1 MYKIFISKSITTK
14 KATQNPIPMKR
25 ICLLLLTILVF
36 ASCQQSDLQVFGLYI
51 DGTFEELMAD
61 INDSKGYR
69 KFPSTIHID
78 SVVSISDEHKKI
90 YAYNKTIVDLDEDTF
105 AIDTINMDILLN
117 KGYIHKFTYTIKM
130 PLSNYQAIRFANER
144 IYGDVDYYDISEYRH
159 VCGWC
164 IGKDYMYL
172 NYILSAQQTEYIY
185 IIN

>member
-1 MYKIFISKSITTK
+1 MNRLIIIIVLVSFISC
-14 KATQNPIPMKR
+14 QNLNRP
-25 ICLLLLTILVF
+25 
-36 ASCQQSDLQVFGLYI
+36 QVFGLYI
-51 DGTFEELMAD
+51 DGTFEEFMAD

-69 KFPSTIHID
+69 KFPNTIHID

-130 PLSNYQAIRFANER
+130 PLSDYQAIRFANER
-144 IYGDVDYYDISEYRH
+144 IYGDDDYYDISEYRH

>member
-1 MYKIFISKSITTK
+1 MNRFII
-14 KATQNPIPMKR
+14 I
-25 ICLLLLTILVF
+25 IIVLVF
-36 ASCQQSDLQVFGLYI
+36 VISCQNLNQPQVFGLYI
-51 DGTFEELMAD
+51 DGTFEEFMAE

-69 KFPSTIHID
+69 YFPCTMHID
-78 SVVSISDEHKKI
+78 SVVHVSDKHKKI
-90 YAYNKTIVDLDEDTF
+90 YAYNRSIVDLNENIF
-105 AIDTINMDILLN
+105 VVDTINMDILLN
-117 KGYIHKFTYTIKM
+117 KGYIHRFTYTIKM

>member
-1 MYKIFISKSITTK
+1 
-14 KATQNPIPMKR
+14 MKR
-25 ICLLLLTILVF
+25 ICLLLLTALIF
-36 ASCQQSDLQVFGLYI
+36 ASCQRPNKPQVFGLYI
-51 DGTFEELMAD
+51 DGTFEEFMAE
-61 INDSKGYR
+61 INNSKGYR
-69 KFPSTIHID
+69 KFPNTIHID

-117 KGYIHKFTYTIKM
+117 KGYIHEFTYTIKM
-130 PLSNYQAIRFANER
+130 PLSDYQAIRFANER
-144 IYGDVDYYDISEYRH
+144 IYGDDDYYDISEYRH

>member
-1 MYKIFISKSITTK
+1 MNRLIIIIVLVSFISC
-14 KATQNPIPMKR
+14 QNLNRP
-25 ICLLLLTILVF
+25 
-36 ASCQQSDLQVFGLYI
+36 QVFGLYI
-51 DGTFEELMAD
+51 DGTFEDFMAD
-61 INDSKGYR
+61 INNSKGYR
-69 KFPSTIHID
+69 KFPNTIHID
-78 SVVSISDEHKKI
+78 SIVSISDEHKKI
-90 YAYNKTIVDLDEDTF
+90 YAYNKTIVDLDENTF

-117 KGYIHKFTYTIKM
+117 KGYIHEFTYTIKM

-144 IYGDVDYYDISEYRH
+144 IYGDDDYYDISEYRH

>member
-36 ASCQQSDLQVFGLYI
+36 ASCQQSNLQVFGLYI
-51 DGTFEELMAD
+51 DGTFEEFMAD
-61 INDSKGYR
+61 INNSKGYR

-78 SVVSISDEHKKI
+78 SVISISDEHKKI

-117 KGYIHKFTYTIKM
+117 KGYIHEFTYTIKM

>member
-1 MYKIFISKSITTK
+1 MQNNLQILYSI
-14 KATQNPIPMKR
+14 
-25 ICLLLLTILVF
+25 LLCSLMFV
-36 ASCQQSDLQVFGLYI
+36 SCQQSKPQVFGLYI
-51 DGTFEELMAD
+51 DGTFEEFMAE

-69 KFPSTIHID
+69 KFPNTIYID
-78 SVVSISDEHKKI
+78 SIVSISDEHKKI
-90 YAYNKTIVDLDEDTF
+90 YAYNKTIVDLDENTF
-105 AIDTINMDILLN
+105 AIDTINMDILLY
-117 KGYIHKFTYTIKM
+117 KGYIHEFTYTIKM

>member
-14 KATQNPIPMKR
+14 KVTQNPIPMKR

-36 ASCQQSDLQVFGLYI
+36 ASCQQSNLQVFGLYI
-51 DGTFEELMAD
+51 DGTFEEFMAD
-61 INDSKGYR
+61 INNSKGYR

-78 SVVSISDEHKKI
+78 SVISISDEHKKI

-117 KGYIHKFTYTIKM
+117 KGYIHEFTYTIKM

>member
-1 MYKIFISKSITTK
+1 MNKIMLT
-14 KATQNPIPMKR
+14 
-25 ICLLLLTILVF
+25 LLLGTFIFV
-36 ASCQQSDLQVFGLYI
+36 SCQPPNKPQVFGLNI
-51 DGTFEELMAD
+51 DGTFEEFMAE

-69 KFPSTIHID
+69 KFPNTIHID
-78 SVVSISDEHKKI
+78 SIVSISDEHKKI

-130 PLSNYQAIRFANER
+130 PLSDYQAIRFANER
-144 IYGDVDYYDISEYRH
+144 IYGDDDYYDISEYRH

-172 NYILSAQQTEYIY
+172 NYILSSQQTEYIY

>member
-1 MYKIFISKSITTK
+1 
-14 KATQNPIPMKR
+14 MKR
-25 ICLLLLTILVF
+25 ICLLLLTALIF
-36 ASCQQSDLQVFGLYI
+36 ASCQQSKPQVFGLYI
-51 DGTFEELMAD
+51 DGTFEEFMAE
-61 INDSKGYR
+61 INNSEGYHY
-69 KFPSTIHID
+69 FPCTMHID
-78 SVVSISDEHKKI
+78 SIVHVSDEHKKI

-117 KGYIHKFTYTIKM
+117 KGYIHEFIYTIKM
-130 PLSNYQAIRFANER
+130 PLSNYQAIRFANEC

>member
-1 MYKIFISKSITTK
+1 MQKLF
-14 KATQNPIPMKR
+14 
-25 ICLLLLTILVF
+25 LLLLTTFML
-36 ASCQQSDLQVFGLYI
+36 ASCQQSKPQVFGLNI

-90 YAYNKTIVDLDEDTF
+90 YAYNKTIVDLDENTF

-117 KGYIHKFTYTIKM
+117 KGYIHEFTYTIKM

>member
-1 MYKIFISKSITTK
+1 MNRLIIIIVLVSFISC
-14 KATQNPIPMKR
+14 QNLNRP
-25 ICLLLLTILVF
+25 
-36 ASCQQSDLQVFGLYI
+36 QVFGLYI
-51 DGTFEELMAD
+51 DGTFEEFMAD

-69 KFPSTIHID
+69 KFPNTIHID
-78 SVVSISDEHKKI
+78 SIVSVSDEHKKI

-130 PLSNYQAIRFANER
+130 PLSDYQAIRFANER
-144 IYGDVDYYDISEYRH
+144 IYGDDDYYDISEYRH

>member
-1 MYKIFISKSITTK
+1 MQKIF
-14 KATQNPIPMKR
+14 
-25 ICLLLLTILVF
+25 LLLLTTFML
-36 ASCQQSDLQVFGLYI
+36 ASCQQSKPQVFGLNI

-117 KGYIHKFTYTIKM
+117 KGYIHEFTYTIKM

-185 IIN
+185 LIN

>member
-1 MYKIFISKSITTK
+1 MQNNLQILYSI
-14 KATQNPIPMKR
+14 
-25 ICLLLLTILVF
+25 LLCSLVF
-36 ASCQQSDLQVFGLYI
+36 VSCQRSNKPQVFGLYI
-51 DGTFEELMAD
+51 DGTFEEFMAE

-69 KFPSTIHID
+69 KFPNTIHID
-78 SVVSISDEHKKI
+78 SIVSISDEHKKI

-130 PLSNYQAIRFANER
+130 PLSDYLAIRFANER
-144 IYGDVDYYDISEYRH
+144 IYGDDDYYDISEYRH

>member
-1 MYKIFISKSITTK
+1 MNKILLT
-14 KATQNPIPMKR
+14 
-25 ICLLLLTILVF
+25 LLLGTLFFV
-36 ASCQQSDLQVFGLYI
+36 SCQRPNKPQVFGLYI
-51 DGTFEELMAD
+51 EGTFEKFMAD
-61 INDSKGYR
+61 INSSKGYR

-90 YAYNKTIVDLDEDTF
+90 YAYNKTIVDLDENTF

-117 KGYIHKFTYTIKM
+117 KGYIHEFTYTIKM

>member
-1 MYKIFISKSITTK
+1 MQNNLQILYSI
-14 KATQNPIPMKR
+14 
-25 ICLLLLTILVF
+25 LLCSLMFV
-36 ASCQQSDLQVFGLYI
+36 SCQQSKPQVFGLYI
-51 DGTFEELMAD
+51 DGTFEEFMAE

-69 KFPSTIHID
+69 KFPNTIQID
-78 SVVSISDEHKKI
+78 SIVSISDEHKKI
-90 YAYNKTIVDLDEDTF
+90 YAYNKTIVDLDENTF
-105 AIDTINMDILLN
+105 AIDTINIDILLN
-117 KGYIHKFTYTIKM
+117 KGYIHEFTYTIKM

-185 IIN
+185 IVN

>member
-1 MYKIFISKSITTK
+1 MNRFII
-14 KATQNPIPMKR
+14 I
-25 ICLLLLTILVF
+25 IIVLVSVI
-36 ASCQQSDLQVFGLYI
+36 SCQNLNQPQVFGLYI
-51 DGTFEELMAD
+51 DGTFEEFMAE

-69 KFPSTIHID
+69 KFPNTIHID
-78 SVVSISDEHKKI
+78 SIVSISNEHKKI
-90 YAYNKTIVDLDEDTF
+90 YAYNKTIVDLDENTF

-117 KGYIHKFTYTIKM
+117 KGYIHEFTYTIKM

-144 IYGDVDYYDISEYRH
+144 IYGDVDYYDISDYRH

>member
-1 MYKIFISKSITTK
+1 MKKIF
-14 KATQNPIPMKR
+14 
-25 ICLLLLTILVF
+25 LLLLTILMF
-36 ASCQQSDLQVFGLYI
+36 ASCQQSKPQVFGLYI
-51 DGTFEELMAD
+51 DGTFEEFMAE

-69 KFPSTIHID
+69 KFPNTIHID
-78 SVVSISDEHKKI
+78 SIVSISDEHKKI

-130 PLSNYQAIRFANER
+130 PLSDYQAIRFANER
-144 IYGDVDYYDISEYRH
+144 IYGDDDYYDISEYRH

>member
-1 MYKIFISKSITTK
+1 
-14 KATQNPIPMKR
+14 MKR
-25 ICLLLLTILVF
+25 ICLFLLTALIF
-36 ASCQQSDLQVFGLYI
+36 ASCQQSKPQVFGLYI
-51 DGTFEELMAD
+51 DGTFEEFMVE

-78 SVVSISDEHKKI
+78 SIVSISNEHKKI
-90 YAYNKTIVDLDEDTF
+90 YAYNKTIVDLDENTF
-105 AIDTINMDILLN
+105 AIDTINMDILLD
-117 KGYIHKFTYTIKM
+117 KGYIHRFTYTIKM
-130 PLSNYQAIRFANER
+130 PLSDYQAIRFANER

>member
-1 MYKIFISKSITTK
+1 MNKILLT
-14 KATQNPIPMKR
+14 
-25 ICLLLLTILVF
+25 LLLGTLFFV
-36 ASCQQSDLQVFGLYI
+36 SCQRPNKPQVFGLYI
-51 DGTFEELMAD
+51 EGTFEKFMAD
-61 INDSKGYR
+61 INSSKGYR

-90 YAYNKTIVDLDEDTF
+90 YAYNKTIVDLDENTF

-117 KGYIHKFTYTIKM
+117 KGYIHEFTYTIKM

-159 VCGWC
+159 VCGWR

>member
-1 MYKIFISKSITTK
+1 MNRFII
-14 KATQNPIPMKR
+14 I
-25 ICLLLLTILVF
+25 IIVLVSVI
-36 ASCQQSDLQVFGLYI
+36 SCQNLNQPQVFGLYI
-51 DGTFEELMAD
+51 DGTFEEFMAE
-61 INDSKGYR
+61 INNSKGYR

-117 KGYIHKFTYTIKM
+117 KGYIHEFTYTIKM

>member
-1 MYKIFISKSITTK
+1 MKQLFLSLIIFCCTLNIYAEKDVTTFLG
-14 KATQNPIPMKR
+14 IP
-25 ICLLLLTILVF
+25 V
-36 ASCQQSDLQVFGLYI
+36 
-51 DGTFEELMAD
+51 DGTKEEMYQKLQ
-61 INDSKGYR
+61 SKG
-69 KFPSTIHID
+69 F
-78 SVVSISDEHKKI
+78 VV
-90 YAYNKTIVDLDEDTF
+90 LDEDTF
-105 AIDTINMDILLN
+105 AIDTINMDTLLN
-117 KGYIHKFTYTIKM
+117 KGYIHEFTYTIKM

>member
-1 MYKIFISKSITTK
+1 MQNNLQILYSI
-14 KATQNPIPMKR
+14 
-25 ICLLLLTILVF
+25 LLCSLMFV
-36 ASCQQSDLQVFGLYI
+36 SCQQSKPQVFGLYI
-51 DGTFEELMAD
+51 DGTFEEFMAE
-61 INDSKGYR
+61 INNSEGYR

-78 SVVSISDEHKKI
+78 SIVSISNEHKKI
-90 YAYNKTIVDLDEDTF
+90 YAYNKTIVDLDENTF

-117 KGYIHKFTYTIKM
+117 KGYIHEFTYTIKM

-172 NYILSAQQTEYIY
+172 NYILSSQQTEYIY

>member
-1 MYKIFISKSITTK
+1 MQKIF
-14 KATQNPIPMKR
+14 
-25 ICLLLLTILVF
+25 LLLLTTFML
-36 ASCQQSDLQVFGLYI
+36 ASCQQSKPQVFGLNI

-90 YAYNKTIVDLDEDTF
+90 YAYNKTIVDLDENTF
-105 AIDTINMDILLN
+105 AIDTINMNILLN

-130 PLSNYQAIRFANER
+130 PLSDYQAIRFANER

-185 IIN
+185 IVN